1 MTPKALFGQSGFG
14 SLVQIALPAIHDGAA
29 RFGGAAPAGHGGHL
43 ALKFLVDGEEV
54 LNLAAHVG
62 EDLIH
67 GVDLVISGIAGGN
80 GQDLLIRLRT
90 VHHVQHADGANF
102 DKNSRKTGLL
112 DENEAIEGIVVVGKS
127 SGNEAV
133 VAGVVKGRV
142 ERTVEAENTEFP
154 VIFILIG
161 GVLGD
166 LNDATDYFRGIGAG
180 IKIVEGGHGSSV
192 AR

>member
-1 MTPKALFGQSGFG
+1 ML
-14 SLVQIALPAIHDGAA
+14 D
-29 RFGGAAPAGHGGHL
+29 
-43 ALKFLVDGEEV
+43 
-54 LNLAAHVG
+54 LAAHVG

-67 GVDLVISGIAGGN
+67 GMDLVITGIAGWN
-80 GQDLLIRLRT
+80 CQNFLIRLRT
-90 VHHVQHADGANF
+90 IYHVQHAYRTDFNQNTG
-102 DKNSRKTGLL
+102 KTGLL
-112 DENEAIEGIVVVGKS
+112 DENKAIDRIVVVGQG

-133 VAGVVKGRV
+133 VTRVVKGRV
-142 ERTVEAENTEFP
+142 ERTVETENAEFP
-154 VIFILIG
+154 IIFVLIC